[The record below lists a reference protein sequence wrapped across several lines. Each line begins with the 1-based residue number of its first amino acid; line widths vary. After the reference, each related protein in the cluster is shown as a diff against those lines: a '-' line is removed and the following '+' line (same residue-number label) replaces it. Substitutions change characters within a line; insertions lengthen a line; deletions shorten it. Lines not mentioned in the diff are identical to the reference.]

1 MFISSKMHR
10 AIAECLIE
18 TCLVALGDGPHPGLA
33 STHESEH
40 TNGGYLTMDTL
51 LHSLHRV
58 LTEEKPPTTRPPV
71 TADIHQVRESAT
83 LFCGGNYDV
92 SRTPGRSYSS
102 PLAFNELSISRLEG
116 SGCAY
121 YCCMFVNNLNQ
132 AAFMLAASGEQEYL
146 PWCIIK
152 QVIGFYYEKFNYKI
166 AGNDLDPYYS
176 LTTDMVLQ
184 GIVERVPDG
193 PNYGDW
199 LISASNTSM
208 RVKWM
213 NDIFKSYFI
222 DDGDYLEPSWPG
234 WRRTNGFLDPE
245 EVSDYTSEDIC
256 VWWAELIMNS
266 LPTDREFWGEI
277 MVSTPQPPDYPPPA
291 ARPVTVEPVN
301 ETKKKLTEIL
311 ALIEDKRETWTMN
324 EGDYLKISD
333 LMKEAFD
340 SV

>member
-10 AIAECLIE
+10 VIVECLIE

-51 LHSLHRV
+51 LHSLHSV

-71 TADIHQVRESAT
+71 SADINLVRECAT
-83 LFCGGNYDV
+83 LFCGGIYDI
-92 SRTPGRSYSS
+92 SRMIIGR
-102 PLAFNELSISRLEG
+102 PPVAFNESSISRLDG
-116 SGCAY
+116 TGRAY

-132 AAFMLAASGEQEYL
+132 ASFMLAVSGEQEYI
-146 PWCIIK
+146 PWCTIK

-166 AGNDLDPYYS
+166 TGNELDPYYS
-176 LTTDMVLQ
+176 LTTDMVLP

-208 RVKWM
+208 RVMWM
-213 NDIFKSYFI
+213 NYLFKGLFI
-222 DDGDYLEPSWPG
+222 EEGDPLDASWPG
-234 WRRTNGFLDPE
+234 WRETTGPE

-256 VWWAELIMNS
+256 VWWAEEIMKY

-311 ALIEDKRETWTMN
+311 AFVEEKRETWKMN